1 MAKFKPKKLTLESNM
16 DILNPNKL
24 GTGYNADV
32 LEFRRQ
38 AKIAK
43 DKIHRRN
50 NNKYDGPTLFD

>member
-16 DILNPNKL
+16 NVLNPDKL
-24 GTGYNADV
+24 GSGDNDSV

-38 AKIAK
+38 AKLSR
-43 DKIHRRN
+43 DKIRRRN

>member
-1 MAKFKPKKLTLESNM
+1 M

-24 GTGYNADV
+24 GTGDNADI